1 MKTPG
6 AALKITAQTPA
17 KYGGSRFKTLHE
29 TITRMTRCIKAKL
42 ANQTIG
48 QTDVMPGKNLNS

>member
-48 QTDVMPGKNLNS
+48 